1 MKMDNRNTNGFP
13 DPVTPTSLP
22 DLDQNN
28 QQVSPGWVKV
38 NGDWL
43 FVTDQSKIPT
53 QTQETVYDNDP
64 VQQPAYRQT
73 QQPQQPAYRQTQQ
86 DVPPYDNQNY
96 YGQSYGNMP
105 EQGTAPI
112 DNNPYAG
119 SNAPYYGGAP
129 QQTSYF
135 ARSAEPSVDNDP
147 TQFLDDPNEVYYENP
162 QGQAYTNYNN
172 DINQEPDE
180 EYQEDGDYDDVD
192 EDTGSNK
199 KMMVVMIVLLVAL
212 LAMVTLFIVS
222 YFKSDSGNVAEGFQ
236 NLLNIQQTKED
247 TEQYTL
253 GDEQKTAVNRTTTTT
268 KKTTTT
274 TEEEE
279 EGTSKKSSSTNTK
292 SSTKSSDKTSN
303 KNNKNNSSSSK
314 TSNKSSST
322 DSSDDGY
329 EPIEGETPGGS
340 DDPALTAPDED
351 IAWSDEDA
359 G

>member
-1 MKMDNRNTNGFP
+1 MDNRNSNGFP
-13 DPVTPTSLP
+13 NPVTPTSSP
-22 DLDQNN
+22 DLDQN
-28 QQVSPGWVKV
+28 QQKVSPGWVKV

-43 FVTDQSKIPT
+43 FVTDPSKLP
-53 QTQETVYDNDP
+53 QQAQETIYDNEP
-64 VQQPAYRQT
+64 VQQPAYRQA
-73 QQPQQPAYRQTQQ
+73 QNE
-86 DVPPYDNQNY
+86 PYDNQTY
-96 YGQSYGNMP
+96 YSQDYGNVP

-119 SNAPYYGGAP
+119 SNEPYYGGTP

-135 ARSAEPSVDNDP
+135 SKHTEPSVDNDP
-147 TQFLDDPNEVYYENP
+147 TQYIDDPNEVYYENP

-180 EYQEDGDYDDVD
+180 EYQEDGDYDDAD
-192 EDTGSNK
+192 EDAGSNK
-199 KMMVVMIVLLVAL
+199 KMMIVMIALLVAL

-268 KKTTTT
+268 KKVTT

-279 EGTSKKSSSTNTK
+279 SSTKKSSSTNTK
-292 SSTKSSDKTSN
+292 SNTAASKTSDKTTR
-303 KNNKNNSSSSK
+303 K
-314 TSNKSSST
+314 ST
-322 DSSDDGY
+322 DKTTKETTSDDGY
-329 EPIEGETPGGS
+329 EPVDPDGAPGEDSGAE
-340 DDPALTAPDED
+340 DAADED
-351 IAWSDEDA
+351 PIWPD
-359 G
+359 

>member
-1 MKMDNRNTNGFP
+1 MDNRNTNGFP

-22 DLDQNN
+22 DLGQNN

-53 QTQETVYDNDP
+53 QIQETVYDNDP

-73 QQPQQPAYRQTQQ
+73 QQPAYQQTQQ
-86 DVPPYDNQNY
+86 NAPYENQNY
-96 YGQSYGNMP
+96 YGQNYGNAP

-112 DNNPYAG
+112 DNNLYAG
-119 SNAPYYGGAP
+119 SNAFYYGGTP
-129 QQTSYF
+129 QQASYF
-135 ARSAEPSVDNDP
+135 ARSAEPSVDNEP

-192 EDTGSNK
+192 EDTSSNK

-236 NLLNIQQTKED
+236 NLLNIQQTKEN

-274 TEEEE
+274 EEEE
-279 EGTSKKSSSTNTK
+279 STSKKSSSTNTK
-292 SSTKSSDKTSN
+292 SNTKNSDKTS
-303 KNNKNNSSSSK
+303 KKTNKNNSSNSK
-314 TSNKSSST
+314 TSSNKSSST

-329 EPIEGETPGGS
+329 EPIDPNNAPGEDSG
-340 DDPALTAPDED
+340 A
-351 IAWSDEDA
+351 EDA
-359 G
+359 ADGDYAWDDEAI

>member
-1 MKMDNRNTNGFP
+1 MDNRNSNGFP
-13 DPVTPTSLP
+13 NPVTPTSSP
-22 DLDQNN
+22 DLDQN
-28 QQVSPGWVKV
+28 QQKVSPGWVKV

-43 FVTDQSKIPT
+43 FVTDPSKLP
-53 QTQETVYDNDP
+53 QQAQETIYDNDP
-64 VQQPAYRQT
+64 VQQPAYRQA
-73 QQPQQPAYRQTQQ
+73 QNE
-86 DVPPYDNQNY
+86 PYDNQTY
-96 YGQSYGNMP
+96 YGQDYGNVP

-119 SNAPYYGGAP
+119 SNEPYYGGTP

-135 ARSAEPSVDNDP
+135 SKHTEPSVDNEP
-147 TQFLDDPNEVYYENP
+147 TQYIDDPNEVYYENP

-180 EYQEDGDYDDVD
+180 EYQEDGDYDDTD
-192 EDTGSNK
+192 EDAGSNK
-199 KMMVVMIVLLVAL
+199 KMMIVMIALLVAL

-274 TEEEE
+274 EEEE
-279 EGTSKKSSSTNTK
+279 SSTKKSSSTNSK
-292 SSTKSSDKTSN
+292 SNTAASKTSDKTTKKTTN
-303 KNNKNNSSSSK
+303 KTTDKD
-314 TSNKSSST
+314 SST
-322 DSSDDGY
+322 DDTDY
-329 EPIEGETPGGS
+329 ERIDGETPGG
-340 DDPALTAPDED
+340 DEDPALTAPDGNYNWED
-351 IAWSDEDA
+351 EAE
-359 G
+359 